1 MTVPR
6 GAKTVAEL
14 EHAVALLRTRDA
26 AQARAIKALRGD
38 VDRIEAML
46 ERQACDPLTA
56 GAAKLARGEVNLDSL
71 FDGEVSL
78 PPAHRFEWHINP
90 WPIKGSE
97 RQAPLSPACPNS
109 TPPLPRRIAGA
120 AQRIARSFLNLF
132 RSTSGK
138 A

>member
-1 MTVPR
+1 VTVPR
-6 GAKTVAEL
+6 GAKTIAEL

-38 VDRIEAML
+38 VDRIEAMI
-46 ERQACDPLTA
+46 ERADT
-56 GAAKLARGEVNLDSL
+56 
-71 FDGEVSL
+71 
-78 PPAHRFEWHINP
+78 
-90 WPIKGSE
+90 
-97 RQAPLSPACPNS
+97 LSPACPNS
-109 TPPLPRRIAGA
+109 TPLLPRRIAGA